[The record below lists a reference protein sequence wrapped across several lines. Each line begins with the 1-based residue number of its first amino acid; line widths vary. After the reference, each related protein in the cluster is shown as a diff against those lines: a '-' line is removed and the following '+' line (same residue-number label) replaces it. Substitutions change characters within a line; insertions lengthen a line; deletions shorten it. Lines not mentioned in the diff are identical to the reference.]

1 MRNKAIFSSPFF
13 LSISL
18 GILCWLLVFI
28 IFPIQVVFPISS
40 KVVVYIL
47 LSYVSII
54 TGYLIVPNGNYS
66 KHSNQTIIGVPMIK
80 VLILVV
86 LLSFS
91 IRYIDLFV
99 FRGVRISYPIAQ
111 NRMLID
117 SNPPKFIFILA
128 SVTRYLFFVPILLL
142 FHSKIKSNK
151 LLIFCLLLFL
161 LPFIEGVIRGSR
173 NSFFYPSI
181 LLIFS
186 LLYFKKIKFK
196 KLHLGV
202 LLLVFSVLFLMATGI
217 LKKREMI
224 KKQDYKSLTTVAI
237 YNDFL
242 KPKKSV
248 LEKIHGLE
256 NIKTKQ
262 LLISGLQTGQ
272 YYTHGVF
279 EFDNLL
285 KTYHKND
292 SLNFQFGKYNFL
304 NFIKFT
310 NKLGITHFDLSKIKK
325 ANPRGYSFTTF
336 FGGLYI
342 DIGWYGLVFMF
353 FFGAFQK
360 HIYNL
365 VQRQKIELLPLLIFF
380 LFLNFFMLSFNFLR
394 GNGVSMIM
402 ASLMFILLVYVK
414 NKITLKKQLNH

>member
-142 FHSKIKSNK
+142 FHSKIKSKK

-202 LLLVFSVLFLMATGI
+202 LLLVFSLLFLMATGI

-242 KPKKSV
+242 KPKKSI
-248 LEKIHGLE
+248 LEKIHRIE
-256 NIKTKQ
+256 NIKIKQ

-279 EFDNLL
+279 EFDNLQ

-292 SLNFQFGKYNFL
+292 SFEF
-304 NFIKFT
+304 
-310 NKLGITHFDLSKIKK
+310 SV
-325 ANPRGYSFTTF
+325 RE
-336 FGGLYI
+336 
-342 DIGWYGLVFMF
+342 V
-353 FFGAFQK
+353 
-360 HIYNL
+360 
-365 VQRQKIELLPLLIFF
+365 
-380 LFLNFFMLSFNFLR
+380 
-394 GNGVSMIM
+394 
-402 ASLMFILLVYVK
+402 
-414 NKITLKKQLNH
+414 

>member
-13 LSISL
+13 FSISL
-18 GILCWLLVFI
+18 GIICWLLVFLL
-28 IFPIQVVFPISS
+28 FPIEVVFPISY

-54 TGYLIVPNGNYS
+54 TGYLIVPKENYS
-66 KHSNQTIIGVPMIK
+66 KISNQTTIGTTMIK

-86 LLSFS
+86 LLSFL

-99 FRGVRISYPIAQ
+99 FRGVRIGYPIAQ
-111 NRMLID
+111 NRILIET
-117 SNPPKFIFILA
+117 NPPTFIFILV

-161 LPFIEGVIRGSR
+161 LPFIEGVVRGSR

-181 LLIFS
+181 LLLFS

-196 KLHLGV
+196 KFHLGV
-202 LLLVFSVLFLMATGI
+202 LLLVFSILFVIASGI

-224 KKQDYKSLTTVAI
+224 KEQDYKSLTTVAI

-248 LEKIHGLE
+248 LEKIHRLE
-256 NIKTKQ
+256 NNKTKQ

-292 SLNFQFGKYNFL
+292 SFNFQFGKYNFL
-304 NFIKFT
+304 NFVKFA
-310 NKLGITHFDLSKIKK
+310 NKLGITHIDLSKINK

-342 DIGWYGLVFMF
+342 DIGWYGLVLSLI
-353 FFGAFQK
+353 
-360 HIYNL
+360 HI
-365 VQRQKIELLPLLIFF
+365 
-380 LFLNFFMLSFNFLR
+380 
-394 GNGVSMIM
+394 
-402 ASLMFILLVYVK
+402 
-414 NKITLKKQLNH
+414 

>member
-1 MRNKAIFSSPFF
+1 
-13 LSISL
+13 
-18 GILCWLLVFI
+18 
-28 IFPIQVVFPISS
+28 
-40 KVVVYIL
+40 
-47 LSYVSII
+47 
-54 TGYLIVPNGNYS
+54 
-66 KHSNQTIIGVPMIK
+66 
-80 VLILVV
+80 
-86 LLSFS
+86 
-91 IRYIDLFV
+91 
-99 FRGVRISYPIAQ
+99 
-111 NRMLID
+111 
-117 SNPPKFIFILA
+117 
-128 SVTRYLFFVPILLL
+128 
-142 FHSKIKSNK
+142 
-151 LLIFCLLLFL
+151 
-161 LPFIEGVIRGSR
+161 
-173 NSFFYPSI
+173 
-181 LLIFS
+181 
-186 LLYFKKIKFK
+186 
-196 KLHLGV
+196 
-202 LLLVFSVLFLMATGI
+202 MATGI

-224 KKQDYKSLTTVAI
+224 KGKDYESLMTDAI

-242 KPKKSV
+242 KPEKSV
-248 LEKIHGLE
+248 LEKIHRLE

-304 NFIKFT
+304 NFIKLA
-310 NKLGITHFDLSKIKK
+310 NKLGITHLDLSKIKK

-342 DIGWYGLVFMF
+342 DVGWYGLVFMF
-353 FFGAFQK
+353 LFGAFQK

-380 LFLNFFMLSFNFLR
+380 SFLNFFMLSFNFLR

-402 ASLMFILLVYVK
+402 ASLMLILVVYVK

>member
-1 MRNKAIFSSPFF
+1 MRNKIIFSSPFF

-18 GILCWLLVFI
+18 GVVCWLLVFI
-28 IFPIQVVFPISS
+28 IFPIKVVFPISS
-40 KVVVYIL
+40 EVVVYIL

-54 TGYLIVPNGNYS
+54 TGYLVVPDGKYS
-66 KHSNQTIIGVPMIK
+66 KHSNQTIIGPPMIK

-86 LLSFS
+86 LLSFL
-91 IRYIDLFV
+91 IRYIDLFI

-117 SNPPKFIFILA
+117 ANTPKFIFILV

-142 FHSKIKSNK
+142 FQSKIKSKK
-151 LLIFCLLLFL
+151 LLIFCLFLFL

-186 LLYFKKIKFK
+186 LLYYKKIKFK
-196 KLHLGV
+196 KLHVGI
-202 LLLVFSVLFLMATGI
+202 LLLFFSVLFLMATGI
-217 LKKREMI
+217 LKKREII
-224 KKQDYKSLTTVAI
+224 KQQDYQNFNLAM

-242 KPKKSV
+242 KPKKSI
-248 LEKIHGLE
+248 LNRIYSSE

-279 EFDNLL
+279 EFDNLVR
-285 KTYHKND
+285 TYHKND
-292 SLNFQFGKYNFL
+292 SLNFQFGKYNFF
-304 NFIKFT
+304 NFIKFS
-310 NKLGITHFDLSKIKK
+310 NKLGITQLDLSKIQN
-325 ANPRGYSFTTF
+325 ANPRGYSFITF

-342 DIGWYGLVFMF
+342 DLGWYGLIFMF

-360 HIYNL
+360 HLYDQ
-365 VQRQKIELLPLLIFF
+365 VQRQRIELLPLLIFF

-402 ASLMFILLVYVK
+402 ASLMFILVVYIK
-414 NKITLKKQLNH
+414 NKRILKNN

>member
-1 MRNKAIFSSPFF
+1 MINKAIFSSPFF

-18 GILCWLLVFI
+18 GIMCWLLVFI

-248 LEKIHGLE
+248 LEKIHRLE

-342 DIGWYGLVFMF
+342 DVGWYGLVFMF
-353 FFGAFQK
+353 LFGAFQK

-380 LFLNFFMLSFNFLR
+380 SFLNFFMLSFNFLR

-402 ASLMFILLVYVK
+402 ASLMLILVVYVK

>member
-1 MRNKAIFSSPFF
+1 MRNKTIFFSPFF
-13 LSISL
+13 LSIFL
-18 GILCWLLVFI
+18 GIICWLFVFI
-28 IFPIQVVFPISS
+28 ISPIEVVFPISF
-40 KVVVYIL
+40 KVVVFIL
-47 LSYVSII
+47 LSYICMI
-54 TGYLIVPNGNYS
+54 TGYLIVPKANYS
-66 KHSNQTIIGVPMIK
+66 KLPDQSIIWKPTIKI
-80 VLILVV
+80 LILVV
-86 LLSFS
+86 LLSFL
-91 IRYIDLFV
+91 IRYVDLFV
-99 FRGVRISYPIAQ
+99 FRGVRISFTIAQ
-111 NRMLID
+111 NRMLLD
-117 SNPPKFIFILA
+117 ANPPKFIFIIA

-142 FHSKIKSNK
+142 FHSKIKSKK

-202 LLLVFSVLFLMATGI
+202 LFLVFSMLFVMATSL

-224 KKQDYKSLTTVAI
+224 KEQDYKSLTTVAI

-248 LEKIHGLE
+248 LKKIHRLE
-256 NIKTKQ
+256 NINTKQ

-285 KTYHKND
+285 RAYHKND
-292 SLNFQFGKYNFL
+292 ALNFQFGKYNFF
-304 NFIKFT
+304 NFIKFS
-310 NKLGITHFDLSKIKK
+310 NKLGITHLDISKIQN
-325 ANPRGYSFTTF
+325 ANPRGYSFITF

-342 DIGWYGLVFMF
+342 DIGWYGLLFMF

-360 HIYNL
+360 YLYNQ
-365 VQRQKIELLPLLIFF
+365 VQRQRIELLPLLIFF

-402 ASLMFILLVYVK
+402 ASLMFILAVYIK
-414 NKITLKKQLNH
+414 NKITVKKQLNH

>member
-1 MRNKAIFSSPFF
+1 MRNKAFLLSPFF

-18 GILCWLLVFI
+18 GVICWLLVFA
-28 IFPIQVVFPISS
+28 IFPIEIVFPISS
-40 KVVVYIL
+40 QVALYIL

-54 TGYLIVPNGNYS
+54 TGYLIVPKVTSS
-66 KHSNQTIIGVPMIK
+66 KLSNQTKIGAPMIK
-80 VLILVV
+80 ILILVV
-86 LLSFS
+86 LLSFL

-99 FRGVRISYPIAQ
+99 FRGVRIGYPIAQ

-117 SNPPKFIFILA
+117 ANPPKFIFILV
-128 SVTRYLFFVPILLL
+128 SVTRYLFFVPILFL
-142 FHSKIKSNK
+142 FHSKIKSKK

-161 LPFIEGVIRGSR
+161 LPFIEGVVRGSR

-202 LLLVFSVLFLMATGI
+202 LLLVFSVLFVMATGI

-224 KKQDYKSLTTVAI
+224 KKHDYKSLTTDAI

-242 KPKKSV
+242 KPKKSI
-248 LEKIHGLE
+248 LEKIHRLE

-279 EFDNLL
+279 EFDNLM

-304 NFIKFT
+304 NFIKFA
-310 NKLGITHFDLSKIKK
+310 NKLGITHLDLSKIKK

-342 DIGWYGLVFMF
+342 DFGWYGLVFMF

-360 HIYNL
+360 ILFNK
-365 VQRQKIELLPLLIFF
+365 VNQKKPQYLPLLLFFIFT
-380 LFLNFFMLSFNFLR
+380 NFFMLTFNFFR
-394 GNGVSMIM
+394 NTGVSI
-402 ASLMFILLVYVK
+402 LTVNIVFIICVSVYNRILARVK
-414 NKITLKKQLNH
+414 D

>member
-18 GILCWLLVFI
+18 GILCWLMVFI

-86 LLSFS
+86 LLSFL
-91 IRYIDLFV
+91 IRYIDLFL

-117 SNPPKFIFILA
+117 TNPAKFIFILA

-142 FHSKIKSNK
+142 FHSKIKSKK
-151 LLIFCLLLFL
+151 LLIFCLFLFL

-186 LLYFKKIKFK
+186 LLYYKKIKFK
-196 KLHLGV
+196 KLHVGI
-202 LLLVFSVLFLMATGI
+202 LLLLFSVLFVIATGI
-217 LKKREMI
+217 LKKREII
-224 KKQDYKSLTTVAI
+224 KEQDYKNFNLAR

-242 KPKKSV
+242 KPKKSI
-248 LEKIHGLE
+248 LKKIHSSE

-279 EFDNLL
+279 EFDNLVR
-285 KTYHKND
+285 TYHKND
-292 SLNFQFGKYNFL
+292 SFNFQFGKYNFF
-304 NFIKFT
+304 NFIKFS
-310 NKLGITHFDLSKIKK
+310 NKLGITQLDLSKIQN
-325 ANPRGYSFTTF
+325 ANPRGYSFITF

-342 DIGWYGLVFMF
+342 DLGWYGLLFMF
-353 FFGAFQK
+353 FFGALQK
-360 HIYNL
+360 YLYNQ
-365 VQRQKIELLPLLIFF
+365 VQRQRIELLPLLIFF

-402 ASLMFILLVYVK
+402 ASLIFILVVYIK
-414 NKITLKKQLNH
+414 NKITVKNI